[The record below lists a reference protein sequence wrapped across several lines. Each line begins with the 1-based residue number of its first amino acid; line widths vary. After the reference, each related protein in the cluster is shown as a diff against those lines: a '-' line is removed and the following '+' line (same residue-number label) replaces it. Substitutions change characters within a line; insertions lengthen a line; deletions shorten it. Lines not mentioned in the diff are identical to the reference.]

1 MAIYCFVVLSALI
14 LFFAPMLSR
23 SADLFRWIDEKG
35 VVHFTDNLHNI
46 PEKHRAGASRIKAKE
61 PPNEQRSSSSPI
73 GKTAVPL
80 QTRGAIVAVSASVND
95 TLRLNLV
102 IDTGATYTMI
112 SRSAAK
118 SLGIDL
124 EAKLPTVS
132 FRTANGVIQA
142 PIIALQS
149 VEVGGMRVANL
160 EAAVH
165 DVFEDSAISGLL
177 GLNFLSNFR
186 MDIDTGKGVLVLEK
200 RP

>member
-1 MAIYCFVVLSALI
+1 MAAYRYVALSALV
-14 LFFAPMLSR
+14 FFSVLVLVRA
-23 SADLFRWIDEKG
+23 ADLFRWTDDKG

-46 PEKHRAGASRIKAKE
+46 PEKYRSRSTRIKAKE
-61 PPNEQRSSSSPI
+61 PPQEQQSSGSPS

-118 SLGIDL
+118 SLGVDL

-165 DVFEDSAISGLL
+165 DVFEDGSLSGLL
-177 GLNFLSNFR
+177 GLNFLGNFR
-186 MDIDTGKGVLVLEK
+186 IDIDTGKGVLVLEK

>member
-1 MAIYCFVVLSALI
+1 MAAYRYVALSALV
-14 LFFAPMLSR
+14 FFSVPALVR
-23 SADLFRWIDEKG
+23 SADLFRWTDDKG

-46 PEKHRAGASRIKAKE
+46 PEKYRAGSSRIKAKE
-61 PPNEQRSSSSPI
+61 PPQEQRSSSSAS

-80 QTRGAIVAVSASVND
+80 QTRGAIVAVSASLND
-95 TLRLNLV
+95 TLSLNLV

-118 SLGIDL
+118 SLGVDL

-165 DVFEDSAISGLL
+165 DVFEDSALSGLL
-177 GLNFLSNFR
+177 GLNFLGNFR